1 MTIPLI
7 SNLFKQITRV
17 RNKEVRTE
25 KRFKIEA
32 VCFRRSSFNFPPCGK
47 NAVRKKSHIFD
58 KKKKSLKHILFQG
71 FLWLRGR
78 DLNHATFGL

>member
-25 KRFKIEA
+25 KRFKIRA
-32 VCFRRSSFNFPPCGK
+32 VCFHRPSFTFYPCGK

-58 KKKKSLKHILFQG
+58 KKKKALKHYCFKALFG
-71 FLWLRGR
+71 CG
-78 DLNHATFGL
+78 DGI